1 MHRLVQDYLIYVA
14 LAVGVFFGTSE
25 TVLAARSTF
34 SPKSSGHLTVTPI
47 PESMISKIQTAL
59 RKIGIYRGPIDGRV
73 NNETKQAVRKYQKMH
88 GLKVNGNISKSLA
101 NLLDTGS
108 RVDTLLKQIDR
119 ARKNNIQTACEALL
133 NNPETKH
140 LLKDNS
146 DDRANPVRDSKSCF
160 KKPTAKCLLFEAAES
175 AKSIYKKEMR
185 DWALGELLVAQTMAG
200 LINEAMITTRRIHDP
215 RLIVVA
221 LRNIAEAQAI
231 ARRDEEALAATKI
244 IPDPLGRSE
253 AYTAIA
259 EIQAKH
265 KGDGNDLILLTIKL
279 LHSDLKKIKDPL
291 KQLYFLTRAATALSN
306 TGHQKKAQLYL
317 QEASELAKHKLS
329 ARTYQTALRYIAIAF
344 ADLGLPNEALALLKE
359 VKGKAERTPVLVR
372 TATAQARA
380 GKAMSAITTAT
391 DIKTLRYRAV
401 VLSQIAESLAKQKH
415 TVQAW
420 RTIHLAID
428 AAQDIKLPFAH
439 SFAFSG
445 ITRALTKIG
454 AAEGKTSRAFSKAK
468 EIIKKVRD
476 GRLRAHGLW
485 VITAEQRRAGTF
497 TKAEETQHQAENETD
512 EIKSHLSRIW
522 MLSDVAESHLKNDEK
537 AAARAVLKK
546 AIKSAR
552 LITNAWERT
561 RALAKVAVL
570 WLTIRT
576 NGFQTALNI
585 P

>member
-160 KKPTAKCLLFEAAES
+160 KKPPAKCLLFEAAES

-344 ADLGLPNEALALLKE
+344 ADLGLPNEALALLK
-359 VKGKAERTPVLVR
+359 
-372 TATAQARA
+372 
-380 GKAMSAITTAT
+380 
-391 DIKTLRYRAV
+391 
-401 VLSQIAESLAKQKH
+401 
-415 TVQAW
+415 
-420 RTIHLAID
+420 
-428 AAQDIKLPFAH
+428 
-439 SFAFSG
+439 
-445 ITRALTKIG
+445 
-454 AAEGKTSRAFSKAK
+454 
-468 EIIKKVRD
+468 
-476 GRLRAHGLW
+476 
-485 VITAEQRRAGTF
+485 
-497 TKAEETQHQAENETD
+497 
-512 EIKSHLSRIW
+512 
-522 MLSDVAESHLKNDEK
+522 
-537 AAARAVLKK
+537 
-546 AIKSAR
+546 
-552 LITNAWERT
+552 
-561 RALAKVAVL
+561 
-570 WLTIRT
+570 
-576 NGFQTALNI
+576 
-585 P
+585 